1 MFDLSVAVS
10 SEVIVG
16 AIIVV
21 FIVVGIGLAL
31 VKYYEKRYHE
41 KRDKEQK

>member
-1 MFDLSVAVS
+1 MFDLSVAVPN
-10 SEVIVG
+10 EVIVG

-31 VKYYEKRYHE
+31 VRYYEKRY
-41 KRDKEQK
+41 KEQK